1 MKNKFFSLL
10 KSVRTSQLLT
20 GSALFFLSATV
31 VNLGNYVFNLLM
43 GRWLGPEAFS
53 DVSIIVTLFLIVI
66 FATATLQTITARY
79 TALHTSENDLLQ
91 ISALRQTML
100 RWAWIFGGV
109 LFGVF
114 GVGAP
119 FWQGF
124 FHTQSWWPFVI
135 FAVGLPF
142 YLAQGVDRGVLQG
155 QTRFV
160 ELAASY
166 QAEMWVRLGAGVGFA
181 LLGWGVNGAVAG
193 IALSFVATWGVA
205 SRAGRVLPSARPL
218 PFQSQKEL
226 LVYSSGVTGA
236 YLGQI
241 LINNSDILVVKHFFS
256 SYAAGEYASLALIG
270 RVIFFATWAVVTTL
284 FPIVARRHKEGK
296 PHRHLLGL
304 SLGGVVVISGT
315 AIGATWLFPEWIV
328 RTLFGEAYLGI
339 APLLWLYG
347 VATALYALGNVV
359 INYFL
364 SLGQGRYAMVA
375 VVAGVA
381 QVIGLWVWHGSL
393 AQVVGV
399 QVLLMAGMFLLVM
412 GWGWWA
418 EGRPA
423 RVPLPN
429 PAPDMPAVVHGKS

>member
-1 MKNKFFSLL
+1 MKIKSLFHTL
-10 KSVRTSQLLT
+10 KSSPLLT
-20 GSALFFLSATV
+20 GSALFFVSATV

-79 TALHTSENDLLQ
+79 TALHTDDTTE
-91 ISALRQTML
+91 IAILRQTMI
-100 RWAWIFGGV
+100 RWAWMLGGGLFV
-109 LFGVF
+109 LFGA
-114 GVGAP
+114 GAG
-119 FWQGF
+119 FWQGV
-124 FHTQSWWPFVI
+124 FHTQSAWPFAI

-142 YLAQGVDRGVLQG
+142 YLVQGVDRGVLQG
-155 QTRFV
+155 QTRFM

-166 QAEMWVRLGAGVGFA
+166 QAEMWVRLVAGVGFA

-193 IALSFVATWGVA
+193 IALSFLATWGVA
-205 SRAGRVLPSARPL
+205 SRAGRALPSVRPL
-218 PFQSQKEL
+218 PLQAQKEL
-226 LVYSSGVTGA
+226 LAYSSGVSGA

-241 LINNSDILVVKHFFS
+241 LINNSDILIVKHFFS
-256 SYAAGEYASLALIG
+256 AYEAGEYASLALIG

-296 PHRHLLGL
+296 PHRHLLAL

-315 AIGATWLFPEWIV
+315 AIGATWLFPTWIV

-364 SLGQGRYAMVA
+364 SLGKGQYSIVSVMAGIAQVA
-375 VVAGVA
+375 V
-381 QVIGLWVWHGSL
+381 LWTWHATL
-393 AQVVGV
+393 AQVVWA
-399 QVLLMAGMFLLVM
+399 QVILMGGMFIVLM
-412 GWGWWA
+412 GWGLWA
-418 EGRPA
+418 EGHP
-423 RVPLPN
+423 
-429 PAPDMPAVVHGKS
+429 MQEQ